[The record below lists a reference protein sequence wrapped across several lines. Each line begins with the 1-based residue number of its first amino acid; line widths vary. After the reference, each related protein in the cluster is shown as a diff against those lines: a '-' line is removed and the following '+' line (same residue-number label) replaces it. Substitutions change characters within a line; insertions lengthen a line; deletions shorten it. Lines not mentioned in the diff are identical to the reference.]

1 MSKARELIND
11 DDSPVTT
18 SSNIIKF
25 EPPATP
31 QRDQDN
37 AKLKAEIQALR
48 LELAKAQRT
57 IAHYETLVHN
67 GLVREYEIRAAL
79 VKRPS

>member
-1 MSKARELIND
+1 MSQARELIND
-11 DDSPVTT
+11 DDSPVTV

-31 QRDQDN
+31 QRGPDN

-57 IAHYETLVHN
+57 IAHYETLLN
-67 GLVREYEIRAAL
+67 NALVREHEIRAAL

>member
-1 MSKARELIND
+1 MIKARKLIND
-11 DDSPVTT
+11 DDSPVMV

-25 EPPATP
+25 EQPATP

-37 AKLKAEIQALR
+37 VKLKAEIQALR

-57 IAHYETLVHN
+57 IAHYETLLN
-67 GLVREYEIRAAL
+67 NALVREHEIRAAM

>member
-1 MSKARELIND
+1 MIKARKLIND
-11 DDSPVTT
+11 DDSPVMV

-25 EPPATP
+25 EQPATP
-31 QRDQDN
+31 PRDQDN
-37 AKLKAEIQALR
+37 VKLEAEIQALR

-57 IAHYETLVHN
+57 IDHYETLLN
-67 GLVREYEIRAAL
+67 NAFVREHEIRAAM

>member
-11 DDSPVTT
+11 DNSPVTI

-25 EPPATP
+25 EQPATP

-57 IAHYETLVHN
+57 IAHYETLLN
-67 GLVREYEIRAAL
+67 NALVREHEIRSAL
-79 VKRPS
+79 VK

>member
-1 MSKARELIND
+1 MIKARKLIND
-11 DDSPVTT
+11 DDSPVMV

-25 EPPATP
+25 EQPTTP

-37 AKLKAEIQALR
+37 VKLKAEIQALR

-67 GLVREYEIRAAL
+67 ALVREHEIRAAM

>member
-1 MSKARELIND
+1 MIKARKLIND
-11 DDSPVTT
+11 DDSPVMV

-25 EPPATP
+25 EQPATP

-37 AKLKAEIQALR
+37 VKLKAEIQALR

-57 IAHYETLVHN
+57 IDHYETLLN
-67 GLVREYEIRAAL
+67 NALVREHEIRAAM

>member
-1 MSKARELIND
+1 MSQARELIND
-11 DDSPVTT
+11 DDTPVTV

-31 QRDQDN
+31 QQDPSN

-57 IAHYETLVHN
+57 IAHYETLLN
-67 GLVREYEIRAAL
+67 NALVREHEIRAAL
-79 VKRPS
+79 VK

>member
-1 MSKARELIND
+1 MIKARKLIND
-11 DDSPVTT
+11 DDSPVMV

-25 EPPATP
+25 EQPATP

-37 AKLKAEIQALR
+37 VKLKAEIQALR

-57 IAHYETLVHN
+57 IAHYETLLN
-67 GLVREYEIRAAL
+67 NALVREQEIRAAM